1 MTWWCSASARLANRH
16 YLVRGMGRGGLRFRE
31 AEERLR
37 EAIRLNP
44 KDALCHDNLGLPSGP
59 GDFDGAEASFREAI
73 QLDPKDATANNHLW
87 ELMASR
93 LKATPGLMKLAMR
106 SSST

>member
-1 MTWWCSASARLANRH
+1 MDSMSLVDLA
-16 YLVRGMGRGGLRFRE
+16 
-31 AEERLR
+31 A
-37 EAIRLNP
+37 
-44 KDALCHDNLGLPSGP
+44 
-59 GDFDGAEASFREAI
+59 
-73 QLDPKDATANNHLW
+73 KDATANNHLW

>member
-1 MTWWCSASARLANRH
+1 MR
-16 YLVRGMGRGGLRFRE
+16 RGDQAAAVARFRE
-31 AEERLR
+31 AEEPLR

-44 KDALCHDNLGLPSGP
+44 KDALCHDNLGLLLWDQ

>member
-1 MTWWCSASARLANRH
+1 MSLRPSTVLGRCPYAEARSSVGSTSR
-16 YLVRGMGRGGLRFRE
+16 
-31 AEERLR
+31 
-37 EAIRLNP
+37 ISTP
-44 KDALCHDNLGLPSGP
+44 P
-59 GDFDGAEASFREAI
+59 GAEASFREAI

-93 LKATPGLMKLAMR
+93 LKATPGLMKLAMG